1 MIAPLQRDDAV
12 VRNEA
17 CRGIAITRG
26 LAVRIRDSK
35 SQYLVISGHRIE
47 ILRDIS
53 EYLAVSVFFKRF
65 SDFALRALPAAS
77 SEILDISRNLGCRLV
92 AVSPVRSQN
101 LARFTQS
108 PRYSDFFLKNSLV
121 KAKSRDIEFVA
132 TMITR

>member
-1 MIAPLQRDDAV
+1 V
-12 VRNEA
+12 VPPCATE
-17 CRGIAITRG
+17 
-26 LAVRIRDSK
+26 RIGGTLIHCVVFPRDSK

-65 SDFALRALPAAS
+65 SDFVLRALPAAS
-77 SEILDISRNLGCRLV
+77 SEILDISRNLGCRPV

-108 PRYSDFFLKNSLV
+108 PRYSDFFLKISLV
-121 KAKSRDIEFVA
+121 KAKSRDIE
-132 TMITR
+132 ISWPR